1 MAEARKIFSSGKGS
15 FLLTLP
21 KNWVAENGLKSGD
34 VVLLDIGRDKITIY
48 PERGEREKKVARIDY
63 EGSTL
68 DSLIRRIISY
78 YLAGYDSMNVKI
90 YNDEQRNAISIAS
103 EILIGF
109 EIMED
114 LGEEIRIEVFLDLN
128 RLKPEDILEKTS
140 RICQSMFSDFCRAFT
155 EFDKYICST
164 IIARENETDKLHF
177 LILRLLK
184 LASDYPDVKKS
195 LRLEGKTM
203 EFQTVV
209 RALERVADHAAKI
222 AESLLMLQKPVPELC
237 ELVDFSGDMLKTA
250 VISFFKADAELAE
263 EVLQSCDDFFKNEE
277 DFYGYILSK
286 ELKEALLLKT
296 IIDSLFRILG
306 YSSDI
311 AEAAINLGVKEQ

>member
-1 MAEARKIFSSGKGS
+1 MVETRKIFSSGKGS

-21 KNWVAENGLKSGD
+21 KDWITENGLKSGD
-34 VVLLDIGRDKITIY
+34 IVFLDIGRERITIY
-48 PERGEREKKVARIDY
+48 SERGERGKRAATIDY
-63 EGSTL
+63 KGSTL
-68 DSLIRRIISY
+68 ESLIRRIISY

-103 EILIGF
+103 EILIGL

-114 LGEEIRIEVFLDLN
+114 LGEEIKIEVFLDLN
-128 RLKPEDILEKTS
+128 RLRPEDILEKMS
-140 RICQSMFSDFCRAFT
+140 RICQSMFSDFCKAFT

-184 LASDYPDVKKS
+184 IASDYPDVKRS
-195 LRLEGKTM
+195 LELEGKTM
-203 EFQTVV
+203 EYRTVV
-209 RALERVADHAAKI
+209 RALERVADHAAKV
-222 AESLLMLQKPVPELC
+222 AESLLIFQKPIPEFC
-237 ELVDFSGDMLKTA
+237 ELVNFSGDMLKTA
-250 VISFFKADAELAE
+250 VVSFFKADAEIAE
-263 EVLQSCDDFFKNEE
+263 EVLQNCDNFLEREE
-277 DFYGYILSK
+277 EFYSYILNK

-296 IIDSLFRILG
+296 ILDSLFRILG

-311 AEAAINLGVKEQ
+311 AEVAINLGVER